1 MSELNEMT
9 MVELSRAHAYM
20 SAVVQR
26 EVRLDDIV
34 EQIEEYSEDA
44 KEAAESFSFAIEQID
59 EKLEEI
65 RKWLV
70 YVED

>member
-44 KEAAESFSFAIEQID
+44 KEAAELFLCD
-59 EKLEEI
+59 
-65 RKWLV
+65 
-70 YVED
+70 